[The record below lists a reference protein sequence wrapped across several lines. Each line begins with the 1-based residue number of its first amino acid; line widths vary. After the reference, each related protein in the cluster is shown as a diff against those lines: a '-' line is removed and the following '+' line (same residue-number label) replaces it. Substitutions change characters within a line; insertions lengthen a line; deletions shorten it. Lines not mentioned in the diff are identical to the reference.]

1 MNRHLGIGDVVAAA
15 YRFGFERGLILIRL
29 FWAPMIAAIG
39 LEVALFALL
48 GAFGLAGGAVNYS
61 GSVAVFLAVF
71 YGVGFLLTAFF
82 VFLFSGATAAYYRL
96 AALGDE
102 PVGAV
107 FIRFDGPSVRTALA
121 TILTSLVFAV
131 TLVAPVVA
139 TAIVVAKVEW
149 ASWQGQFAHAAP
161 RGLSASSLLAIFGSY
176 FFGLLLTLYFG
187 VRLSAF
193 APMAAAE
200 NRLSLGRAW
209 SLSSGKVLPMIG
221 AYILVGLAAQLA
233 FVVGG
238 LALVT
243 LNLAI
248 SVLGGVFLGDAG
260 GLQMAGLAFSGVL
273 VVGFFFIF
281 GATHMALPAII
292 YRRLTEINGSEA

>member
-1 MNRHLGIGDVVAAA
+1 MNQHLGIGDVVAAA
-15 YRFGFERGLILIRL
+15 FRFGFERGLILIRL
-29 FWAPMIAAIG
+29 FWAPVIAIIG
-39 LEVALFALL
+39 LEFALFALL
-48 GAFGLAGGAVNYS
+48 GALGAANQTALAS
-61 GSVAVFLAVF
+61 GSTTVFLALF
-71 YGVGFLLTAFF
+71 YGVGIVISVLATFI
-82 VFLFSGATAAYYRL
+82 VSGATAAYYRL

-121 TILTSLVFAV
+121 MIITTVIFYLTAL
-131 TLVAPVVA
+131 APVVS
-139 TAIVVAKVEW
+139 TVVVAAKIEW

-161 RGLSASSLLAIFGSY
+161 RGLPASSLLAIFGSY

-187 VRLSAF
+187 VRLSAL

-209 SLSSGKVLPMIG
+209 SLTSGKVLPMIG

-233 FVVGG
+233 LVVGG
-238 LALVT
+238 LALIT

-248 SVLGGVFLGDAG
+248 AVLGGVFLGDAG
-260 GLQMAGLAFSGVL
+260 GLEIAGFAFSGVL
-273 VVGFFFIF
+273 VVGFFFIV

-292 YRRLTEINGSEA
+292 YRRLAEIDAAEA